1 VTSDAR
7 TGDTPELPIRGATSD
22 QSWRR
27 ALRPRSAKKQLTTAE
42 PGILAELRGLR
53 ARVPHLTG
61 GVVATTD
68 GLVIAHDVAGLEPEG
83 MAALSAASLGVGTRL
98 TETGGQGG
106 FRELLARGE
115 QGYVAT
121 YAAGASL
128 ILTVVGSLAM
138 NVGRL
143 HLEARRCSGR
153 IGDLADGVP
162 DTHERK

>member
-1 VTSDAR
+1 V
-7 TGDTPELPIRGATSD
+7 
-22 QSWRR
+22 Q
-27 ALRPRSAKKQLTTAE
+27 RPHRQGKLTTVE
-42 PGILAELRGLR
+42 PEILAELRGLR

-68 GLVIAHDVAGLEPEG
+68 GLVIAHDATGLEPEG

-106 FRELLARGE
+106 FSELLARGE

-143 HLEARRCSGR
+143 HLEARRCSAR
-153 IGDLADGVP
+153 IGELADGVP
-162 DTHERK
+162 DTPERK